1 MDNNLGKVDLTKF
14 KNLRR
19 AAKTPFI
26 KPLPAYKV
34 VFVRHG
40 QSIWNKSGKFSGWVD
55 VPLNET
61 GENEAKEA
69 GRLLK
74 KNGYHFDVAHTS
86 MLVRA
91 TKTCSLVLENMG
103 LADHT
108 KTIKSWKI
116 NERHYGSL

>member
-1 MDNNLGKVDLTKF
+1 M
-14 KNLRR
+14 
-19 AAKTPFI
+19 
-26 KPLPAYKV
+26 

-61 GENEAKEA
+61 GENEARQA

-74 KNGYHFDVAHTS
+74 KAGYHFDMAHTS
-86 MLVRA
+86 MLIRA
-91 TKTCSLVLENMG
+91 TKTCSLLLEEMN

-108 KTIKSWKI
+108 KTI
-116 NERHYGSL
+116 